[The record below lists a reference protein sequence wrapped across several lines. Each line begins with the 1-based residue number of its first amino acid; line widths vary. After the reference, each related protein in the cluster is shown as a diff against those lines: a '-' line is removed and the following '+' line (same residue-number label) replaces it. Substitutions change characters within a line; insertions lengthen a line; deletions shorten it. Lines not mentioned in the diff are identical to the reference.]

1 MDEYIGKMLDDRYE
15 ILDVLGVGGMAVVYK
30 AKCHRL
36 NRLVAVKM
44 LKPELAEDEEI
55 RSRFHDES
63 QAVAMMSHPN
73 IVNVY
78 DANQTDGI
86 EYIAMELIEGITLK
100 QYMKKRG
107 SALNWRE
114 ALHFSTQIF
123 QALKHA
129 HSRGIVHR
137 DIKPQNIM
145 VLRDGSVKVADFGIA
160 RISDSQRTMTS
171 ETLGS
176 VHYISPEQ
184 AKGGDIDGRSDL
196 YSAGVVLYEMLTGRL
211 PYEGDSAIS
220 VALQHIN
227 SIPLSPRELVEDI
240 PVGMEQITMKCMAPN
255 RDLRYNN
262 AEAVLV
268 DLEAF
273 RKNPDIVFP
282 YENPWIPG
290 DNDTTMLHLPVAAE
304 AGAVAAG
311 AAAGAAEPAG
321 TDALPDGAADEEADA
336 EEDSTKTK
344 RLAIVLGT
352 IAVILLVIAL
362 LFFLVWQNLL
372 SGMVGATD
380 TYEVP
385 SLLGMTQV
393 EAEEYLLEDEECSGH
408 FTLTVSEETVYDANY
423 EIGQIVSQT
432 PTGGTTSKSE
442 VTEIIV
448 TLCAEEEEEETMEM
462 PNIIG
467 ENYKEW
473 AAKLEEEYNVI
484 VKYDARNSDDYEE
497 DCIISTDPEAGES
510 LTAGQSVML
519 YYSKGPAVKQ
529 VTMIS
534 LEGMT
539 LEKAEA
545 KLTELGLTVG
555 EVVTVD
561 SDLAEGTVVYQS
573 IATNTDVNVGTAV
586 NLQVSAGPK
595 ATEAE
600 EELVTEAPETEDETE
615 TETETETEETPQ
627 QDDTQQEDTAGADTT
642 DSDAESND
650 DSANADN
657 ADTTG
662 DADGDTTDE
671 GDSQEETLH
680 YVVINMPEGRTEDS
694 YLVVTVNGSVLY
706 EGSIE
711 AENGKVT
718 LTISGTV
725 ETVSVT
731 LDGQDYT
738 DFTVA

>member
-78 DANQTDGI
+78 DVNQTEGI
-86 EYIAMELIEGITLK
+86 EYIVMELIEGITLK

-107 SALNWRE
+107 TALNWRE

-184 AKGGDIDGRSDL
+184 AKGSDIDGRSDL

-262 AEAVLV
+262 AEEVLA

-290 DNDTTMLHLPVAAE
+290 DNDTTMLHMPAVTE

-311 AAAGAAEPAG
+311 AAAGTPGPAG
-321 TDALPDGAADEEADA
+321 TNAPPDEEAD
-336 EEDSTKTK
+336 EEDDEDDSTKTK
-344 RLAIVLGT
+344 RLAVILGT

-362 LFFLVWQNLL
+362 LFFLVWRNLL
-372 SGMVGATD
+372 SGMMGATE

-393 EAEEYLLEDEECSGH
+393 EAEEYLLENEDYNGH

-448 TLCAEEEEEETMEM
+448 TLCAEEEEEETMVM

-473 AAKLEEEYNVI
+473 AETLEEEYGVI
-484 VKYDARNSDDYEE
+484 VKYDARNSDDYEK

-510 LTAGQSVML
+510 LSAGQSVML

-573 IATNTDVNVGTAV
+573 IATNTEANVGTAV
-586 NLQVSAGPK
+586 NLQVSAGP
-595 ATEAE
+595 AE
-600 EELVTEAPETEDETE
+600 TNDEDEITTE
-615 TETETETEETPQ
+615 GTESDDNTNSESGDTTQ
-627 QDDTQQEDTAGADTT
+627 QDDTTGNDTT
-642 DSDAESND
+642 NSDAESED
-650 DSANADN
+650 DGS
-657 ADTTG
+657 
-662 DADGDTTDE
+662 
-671 GDSQEETLH
+671 GDSEEDNLH
-680 YVVINMPEGRTEDS
+680 YVVIDMPEGRTEDS

-706 EGSIE
+706 EGAIE
-711 AENGKVT
+711 ADNGRVT
-718 LTISGTV
+718 LTISGNV

-731 LDGQDYT
+731 LDGADYT
-738 DFTVA
+738 DFTVS

>member
-78 DANQTDGI
+78 DVNQTEGI
-86 EYIAMELIEGITLK
+86 EYIVMELIEGITLK

-107 SALNWRE
+107 TALNWRE

-184 AKGGDIDGRSDL
+184 AKGSDIDGRSDL

-262 AEAVLV
+262 AEEVLA

-290 DNDTTMLHLPVAAE
+290 DNDITMLHMPAVTE

-311 AAAGAAEPAG
+311 AAAGTPGPAD
-321 TDALPDGAADEEADA
+321 TNAPPDEEAD
-336 EEDSTKTK
+336 EEDDEDDPTKTK
-344 RLAIVLGT
+344 RLAVILGT

-362 LFFLVWQNLL
+362 LFFLVWRNLL
-372 SGMVGATD
+372 SGMMGATE

-393 EAEEYLLEDEECSGH
+393 EAEEYLLENEDYNGH

-448 TLCAEEEEEETMEM
+448 TLCAEEEEEETMVM

-473 AAKLEEEYNVI
+473 AETLEEEYGVI
-484 VKYDARNSDDYEE
+484 VKYDARNSDDYKEN
-497 DCIISTDPEAGES
+497 CIISTDPEAGES

-539 LEKAEA
+539 LEKAKS
-545 KLTELGLTVG
+545 KLTELGLEVG

-573 IATNTDVNVGTAV
+573 IATNTEVNVGTAV
-586 NLQVSAGPK
+586 NLQVSAGP
-595 ATEAE
+595 AE
-600 EELVTEAPETEDETE
+600 TNDEDEITTE
-615 TETETETEETPQ
+615 GTES
-627 QDDTQQEDTAGADTT
+627 DDNTNSESGDTTQQGDTAGNDTT
-642 DSDAESND
+642 NSSSESEDNGSSDSEE
-650 DSANADN
+650 DN
-657 ADTTG
+657 
-662 DADGDTTDE
+662 
-671 GDSQEETLH
+671 LH
-680 YVVINMPEGRTEDS
+680 YVVIDMPEGRTEDS

-706 EGSIE
+706 EGAIE
-711 AENGKVT
+711 ADNGRVT
-718 LTISGTV
+718 LTISGNV

-731 LDGQDYT
+731 LDGEDYT
-738 DFTVA
+738 DFTVS

>member
-78 DANQTDGI
+78 DVNQTEGI
-86 EYIAMELIEGITLK
+86 EYIVMELIEGITLK

-107 SALNWRE
+107 TALNWRE

-184 AKGGDIDGRSDL
+184 AKGSDIDGRSDL

-262 AEAVLV
+262 AEEVLA

-290 DNDTTMLHLPVAAE
+290 DNDTTMLHMPAVTE

-311 AAAGAAEPAG
+311 AAAGTPGPAG
-321 TDALPDGAADEEADA
+321 TNAPPD
-336 EEDSTKTK
+336 
-344 RLAIVLGT
+344 
-352 IAVILLVIAL
+352 
-362 LFFLVWQNLL
+362 
-372 SGMVGATD
+372 
-380 TYEVP
+380 
-385 SLLGMTQV
+385 
-393 EAEEYLLEDEECSGH
+393 
-408 FTLTVSEETVYDANY
+408 
-423 EIGQIVSQT
+423 
-432 PTGGTTSKSE
+432 
-442 VTEIIV
+442 
-448 TLCAEEEEEETMEM
+448 
-462 PNIIG
+462 
-467 ENYKEW
+467 
-473 AAKLEEEYNVI
+473 
-484 VKYDARNSDDYEE
+484 
-497 DCIISTDPEAGES
+497 
-510 LTAGQSVML
+510 
-519 YYSKGPAVKQ
+519 
-529 VTMIS
+529 
-534 LEGMT
+534 
-539 LEKAEA
+539 
-545 KLTELGLTVG
+545 
-555 EVVTVD
+555 
-561 SDLAEGTVVYQS
+561 
-573 IATNTDVNVGTAV
+573 
-586 NLQVSAGPK
+586 
-595 ATEAE
+595 
-600 EELVTEAPETEDETE
+600 
-615 TETETETEETPQ
+615 
-627 QDDTQQEDTAGADTT
+627 
-642 DSDAESND
+642 
-650 DSANADN
+650 
-657 ADTTG
+657 
-662 DADGDTTDE
+662 
-671 GDSQEETLH
+671 
-680 YVVINMPEGRTEDS
+680 
-694 YLVVTVNGSVLY
+694 
-706 EGSIE
+706 
-711 AENGKVT
+711 
-718 LTISGTV
+718 
-725 ETVSVT
+725 
-731 LDGQDYT
+731 
-738 DFTVA
+738 

>member
-36 NRLVAVKM
+36 NRLVAVKI

-78 DANQTDGI
+78 DVNQTEGT
-86 EYIAMELIEGITLK
+86 EYIVMELIEGITLK

-107 SALNWRE
+107 TALNWRE

-184 AKGGDIDGRSDL
+184 AKGSDIDGRSDL

-240 PVGMEQITMKCMAPN
+240 PVGMEQVTMKCMAPN
-255 RDLRYNN
+255 RDLRYND
-262 AEAVLV
+262 ADEVLA
-268 DLEAF
+268 DLETF

-290 DNDTTMLHLPVAAE
+290 DNDITMLHIPVVAAD
-304 AGAVAAG
+304 GAATDG
-311 AAAGAAEPAG
+311 AAAGTPEPAG
-321 TDALPDGAADEEADA
+321 AEPLPEG
-336 EEDSTKTK
+336 EEDNKEDDEDDDPARTK
-344 RLAIVLGT
+344 RLAIILGT
-352 IAVILLVIAL
+352 VAVILLVIAL
-362 LFFLVWQNLL
+362 LFFLVWRNLL
-372 SGMVGATD
+372 SGMMGTTE

-385 SLLGMTQV
+385 SLLGMTQL
-393 EAEEYLLEDEECSGH
+393 EAEEYLLENEDYNGH
-408 FTLTVSEETVYDANY
+408 FTITVSEETVYDANY

-442 VTEIIV
+442 VTEITVI
-448 TLCAEEEEEETMEM
+448 LCAEEEEEETMVM
-462 PNIIG
+462 PNIVG

-473 AAKLEEEYNVI
+473 AEKLEDEYNVI

-497 DCIISTDPEAGES
+497 DCIISTDPVAGET

-519 YYSKGPAVKQ
+519 YYSKGPAVKK

-534 LEGMT
+534 VEGMT
-539 LEKAEA
+539 LEKA
-545 KLTELGLTVG
+545 KSKITELGLEVG

-561 SDLAEGTVVYQS
+561 SDMAEGTVVYQS
-573 IATNTDVNVGTAV
+573 IATNTEVNVGTAV
-586 NLQVSAGPK
+586 NLQVSAGP
-595 ATEAE
+595 AETNDEDELITEEAE
-600 EELVTEAPETEDETE
+600 TDNNADSESGNTT
-615 TETETETEETPQ
+615 Q
-627 QDDTQQEDTAGADTT
+627 QDDTDWIDTT
-642 DSDAESND
+642 YSDTGSSDTDNTDSTGNSN
-650 DSANADN
+650 S
-657 ADTTG
+657 
-662 DADGDTTDE
+662 
-671 GDSQEETLH
+671 EEENLH
-680 YVVINMPEGRTEDS
+680 YVVIDMPEGRTEDS

-706 EGSIE
+706 EGTIE
-711 AENGKVT
+711 AENGRVT
-718 LTISGTV
+718 LTISGAV

-731 LDGQDYT
+731 LDGEDYT
-738 DFTVA
+738 DFTVS

>member
-36 NRLVAVKM
+36 NRLVAVKI

-78 DANQTDGI
+78 DVNQTEGT
-86 EYIAMELIEGITLK
+86 EYIVMELIEGITLK

-107 SALNWRE
+107 TALNWRE

-184 AKGGDIDGRSDL
+184 AKGSDIDGRSDL

-240 PVGMEQITMKCMAPN
+240 PVGMEQVTMKCMAPN
-255 RDLRYNN
+255 RDLRYND
-262 AEAVLV
+262 ADEVLA
-268 DLEAF
+268 DLETF

-290 DNDTTMLHLPVAAE
+290 DNDITMLHIPVVAAD
-304 AGAVAAG
+304 GAATDG
-311 AAAGAAEPAG
+311 AAAGTPEPAG
-321 TDALPDGAADEEADA
+321 AEPLPEG
-336 EEDSTKTK
+336 EEDNKEDDEDDDPARTK
-344 RLAIVLGT
+344 RLAIILGT
-352 IAVILLVIAL
+352 VAVILLVIAL
-362 LFFLVWQNLL
+362 LFFLVWRNLL
-372 SGMVGATD
+372 SGMMGTTE

-385 SLLGMTQV
+385 SLLGMTQL
-393 EAEEYLLEDEECSGH
+393 EAEEYLLENEDYNGH
-408 FTLTVSEETVYDANY
+408 FTITVSEETVYDANY

-442 VTEIIV
+442 VTEITVI
-448 TLCAEEEEEETMEM
+448 LCAEEEEEETMEM
-462 PNIIG
+462 PNIVG

-473 AAKLEEEYNVI
+473 AEKLEDEYNVI

-497 DCIISTDPEAGES
+497 DCIISTDPVAGET

-519 YYSKGPAVKQ
+519 YYSKGPAVKK

-534 LEGMT
+534 VEGMT
-539 LEKAEA
+539 LEKA
-545 KLTELGLTVG
+545 KSKITELGLEVG

-561 SDLAEGTVVYQS
+561 SDMAEGTVVYQS
-573 IATNTDVNVGTAV
+573 IATNTEVNVGTAV
-586 NLQVSAGPK
+586 NLQVSAGP
-595 ATEAE
+595 AETNDEDELITEEAE
-600 EELVTEAPETEDETE
+600 NDNNADSESGNTT
-615 TETETETEETPQ
+615 Q
-627 QDDTQQEDTAGADTT
+627 QDDTDGNDTT
-642 DSDAESND
+642 NSDTGSSDTDNTDSTGNS
-650 DSANADN
+650 DS
-657 ADTTG
+657 
-662 DADGDTTDE
+662 
-671 GDSQEETLH
+671 EEENLH
-680 YVVINMPEGRTEDS
+680 YVVIDMPEGRTEDS

-706 EGSIE
+706 EGTIE
-711 AENGKVT
+711 AENGRVT

-731 LDGQDYT
+731 LDGEDYT
-738 DFTVA
+738 DFTVS

>member
-36 NRLVAVKM
+36 NRLVAVKI

-63 QAVAMMSHPN
+63 QAVAMLSHPN
-73 IVNVY
+73 IVSVY
-78 DANQTDGI
+78 DVNQTEGT
-86 EYIAMELIEGITLK
+86 EYIVMELIEGITLK

-107 SALNWRE
+107 TALNWRE

-240 PVGMEQITMKCMAPN
+240 PVGIEQITMKCMAPN
-255 RDLRYNN
+255 RDLRYND
-262 AEAVLV
+262 ADEVLA

-290 DNDTTMLHLPVAAE
+290 DGDITMLHMPVVAADGAVTEGAAAE
-304 AGAVAAG
+304 APESAG
-311 AAAGAAEPAG
+311 AEP
-321 TDALPDGAADEEADA
+321 LPEGEADDEED
-336 EEDSTKTK
+336 EDDDPARTK
-344 RLAIVLGT
+344 RLAIILGT
-352 IAVILLVIAL
+352 VAVILLVIAL
-362 LFFLVWQNLL
+362 LFFLVWRNLL
-372 SGMVGATD
+372 SGMMGTTE

-385 SLLGMTQV
+385 SLVGMTQL
-393 EAEEYLLEDEECSGH
+393 EAEEYLLENEDYNGH
-408 FTLTVSEETVYDANY
+408 FTITVSEETVYDANY

-432 PTGGTTSKSE
+432 PVGGTTSKSE
-442 VTEIIV
+442 VTEITVI
-448 TLCAEEEEEETMEM
+448 LCAEEEEEETMVM
-462 PNIIG
+462 PNIVG

-473 AAKLEEEYNVI
+473 AEKLEDEYNVI

-497 DCIISTDPEAGES
+497 DCIISTDPVAGET

-519 YYSKGPAVKQ
+519 YYSKGPTVKK

-534 LEGMT
+534 VEGMT
-539 LEKAEA
+539 LEKA
-545 KLTELGLTVG
+545 KSKITELGLEVG

-561 SDLAEGTVVYQS
+561 SDMAEGTVVYQS
-573 IATNTDVNVGTAV
+573 IATNTEVNVGTAV
-586 NLQVSAGPK
+586 NLQVSAGPAK
-595 ATEAE
+595 TND
-600 EELVTEAPETEDETE
+600 EDELT
-615 TETETETEETPQ
+615 TEETDTNSNSNTGSESGDTTQ
-627 QDDTQQEDTAGADTT
+627 QDDTGSSDTT
-642 DSDAESND
+642 NSGSTENS
-650 DSANADN
+650 
-657 ADTTG
+657 
-662 DADGDTTDE
+662 
-671 GDSQEETLH
+671 EEENLH
-680 YVVINMPEGRTEDS
+680 YVVIDMPEGRTEDS

-706 EGSIE
+706 EGTIE
-711 AENGKVT
+711 ADNGRVT
-718 LTISGTV
+718 LTISGNV

-731 LDGQDYT
+731 LDGENYT
-738 DFTVA
+738 DFTVS

>member
-78 DANQTDGI
+78 DVNQTEGI
-86 EYIAMELIEGITLK
+86 EYIVMELIEGITLK

-107 SALNWRE
+107 TALNWRE

-184 AKGGDIDGRSDL
+184 AKGSDIDGRSDL

-262 AEAVLV
+262 AEEVLA

-290 DNDTTMLHLPVAAE
+290 DNDTTMLHMPAVTE

-311 AAAGAAEPAG
+311 AAAGTPGPAG
-321 TDALPDGAADEEADA
+321 TNAPPDEEAD
-336 EEDSTKTK
+336 EEDDEDDSTKTK
-344 RLAIVLGT
+344 RLAVILGT

-362 LFFLVWQNLL
+362 LFFLVWRNLL
-372 SGMVGATD
+372 SGMMGATE

-393 EAEEYLLEDEECSGH
+393 EAEEYLLENEDYNGH

-448 TLCAEEEEEETMEM
+448 TLCAEEEEEETMVM

-473 AAKLEEEYNVI
+473 AETLEEEYGVI
-484 VKYDARNSDDYEE
+484 VKYDARNSDDYEK

-510 LTAGQSVML
+510 LSAGQSVML

-573 IATNTDVNVGTAV
+573 IATNTEVNVGTAV
-586 NLQVSAGPK
+586 NLQVSAGP
-595 ATEAE
+595 AE
-600 EELVTEAPETEDETE
+600 TNDEDEITTE
-615 TETETETEETPQ
+615 GTESDDNTNSESGDTTQ
-627 QDDTQQEDTAGADTT
+627 QDDTTGNDTT
-642 DSDAESND
+642 NSDAESED
-650 DSANADN
+650 DGS
-657 ADTTG
+657 
-662 DADGDTTDE
+662 
-671 GDSQEETLH
+671 GDSEEDNLH
-680 YVVINMPEGRTEDS
+680 YVVIDMPEGRTEDS

-706 EGSIE
+706 EGAIE
-711 AENGKVT
+711 ADNGRVT
-718 LTISGTV
+718 LTISGNV

-731 LDGQDYT
+731 LDGADYT
-738 DFTVA
+738 DFTVS

>member
-78 DANQTDGI
+78 DVNQTEGI
-86 EYIAMELIEGITLK
+86 EYIVMELIEGITLK

-107 SALNWRE
+107 TALNWRE

-184 AKGGDIDGRSDL
+184 AKGSDIDGRSDL

-262 AEAVLV
+262 AEEVLA

-290 DNDTTMLHLPVAAE
+290 DDDITMLHMPAVTE

-311 AAAGAAEPAG
+311 AAAGTPGPAG
-321 TDALPDGAADEEADA
+321 TNAPPDEEAD
-336 EEDSTKTK
+336 EEDDEDDSTKTK
-344 RLAIVLGT
+344 RLAVILGT

-362 LFFLVWQNLL
+362 LFFLVWRNLL
-372 SGMVGATD
+372 SGMMGATE

-393 EAEEYLLEDEECSGH
+393 EAEEYLLENEDYNGH

-448 TLCAEEEEEETMEM
+448 TLCAEEEEEETMVM

-473 AAKLEEEYNVI
+473 AETLEEEYGVI
-484 VKYDARNSDDYEE
+484 VKYDARNSDDYEK

-545 KLTELGLTVG
+545 KLTELGLEVG

-573 IATNTDVNVGTAV
+573 IATNTEVNVGTAV
-586 NLQVSAGPK
+586 NLQVSAGP
-595 ATEAE
+595 AE
-600 EELVTEAPETEDETE
+600 TNDEDEITTE
-615 TETETETEETPQ
+615 GTESDGNTGTESGDTTQ
-627 QDDTQQEDTAGADTT
+627 QDDTTGNDTT
-642 DSDAESND
+642 NSDAESEDNGSS
-650 DSANADN
+650 DSEEDN
-657 ADTTG
+657 
-662 DADGDTTDE
+662 
-671 GDSQEETLH
+671 LH
-680 YVVINMPEGRTEDS
+680 YVVIDMPEGRTEDS

-706 EGSIE
+706 EGAIE
-711 AENGKVT
+711 ADNGRVT
-718 LTISGTV
+718 LTISGNV

-731 LDGQDYT
+731 LDGADYT
-738 DFTVA
+738 DFTVS

>member
-36 NRLVAVKM
+36 NRLVAVKI

-78 DANQTDGI
+78 DVNQTEGI
-86 EYIAMELIEGITLK
+86 EYIVMELIEGITLK

-107 SALNWRE
+107 AALNWRE

-160 RISDSQRTMTS
+160 RISDSQRTMTT

-184 AKGGDIDGRSDL
+184 AKGSDIDGRSDL

-240 PVGMEQITMKCMAPN
+240 PVGIEQITMKCMAPN

-262 AEAVLV
+262 ADEVLA
-268 DLEAF
+268 DLDAF
-273 RKNPDIVFP
+273 RKNPDVVFP

-290 DNDTTMLHLPVAAE
+290 DNDVTVLHMPAVTE
-304 AGAVAAG
+304 AGAVAG
-311 AAAGAAEPAG
+311 AAAAGTQGTAGAEPLPEG
-321 TDALPDGAADEEADA
+321 TGDEEDD
-336 EEDSTKTK
+336 EDDSARNK
-344 RLAIVLGT
+344 RLAIILGT
-352 IAVILLVIAL
+352 VAVILLVIAL
-362 LFFLVWQNLL
+362 LFFLVWRNLL
-372 SGMVGATD
+372 SDVMGTTE

-385 SLLGMTQV
+385 SLLGMTPV
-393 EAEEYLLEDEECSGH
+393 EAEEYLLENEDYSGH
-408 FTLTVSEETVYDANY
+408 FTITVSEETVYDVNY

-442 VTEIIV
+442 VTEITV
-448 TLCAEEEEEETMEM
+448 TLCAEEEEEETMVM

-467 ENYKEW
+467 ENYREW
-473 AAKLEEEYNVI
+473 ASKLEDEYNVI
-484 VKYDARNSDDYEE
+484 VKYDARTSDDYEE
-497 DCIISTDPEAGES
+497 DEIISTDPVAGET

-519 YYSKGPAVKQ
+519 YYSKGPAVKK

-534 LEGMT
+534 VEGLT
-539 LEKAEA
+539 QEQAET
-545 KLTELGLTVG
+545 KITELGLTVG
-555 EVVTVD
+555 EIVTVD
-561 SDLAEGTVVYQS
+561 SNMAKGTVVYQS
-573 IATNTDVNVGTAV
+573 IATNTEVNAGTAV
-586 NLQVSAGPK
+586 NLQVSAGP
-595 ATEAE
+595 AE
-600 EELVTEAPETEDETE
+600 TNNDDTIITED
-615 TETETETEETPQ
+615 P
-627 QDDTQQEDTAGADTT
+627 ED
-642 DSDAESND
+642 N
-650 DSANADN
+650 
-657 ADTTG
+657 DTTG
-662 DADGDTTDE
+662 SETGDSDQQGETGGDDTTNSDTGSSDGDTGGDDTTGGDTGST
-671 GDSQEETLH
+671 GDSGDTGSSGEDTGSEEETLH
-680 YVVINMPEGRTEDS
+680 YVVITLPEGRTEDS
-694 YLVVTVNGSVLY
+694 YVVVTVNGSVLY

-711 AENGKVT
+711 PENGRVT
-718 LTISGTV
+718 LTISGNV
-725 ETVSVT
+725 ESVSVT
-731 LDGQDYT
+731 LDGEDYT
-738 DFTVA
+738 NFTVS